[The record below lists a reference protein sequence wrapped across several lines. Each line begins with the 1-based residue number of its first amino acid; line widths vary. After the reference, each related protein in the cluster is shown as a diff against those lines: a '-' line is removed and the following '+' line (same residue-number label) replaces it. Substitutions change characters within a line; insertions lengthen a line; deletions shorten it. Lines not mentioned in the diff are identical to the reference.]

1 MPASVSLEQL
11 LERQQQLLATVR
23 RVWRQ
28 AEIARGELPPVPKL
42 PPLLPTSPRSE
53 SPNYGA
59 PSPRAGR
66 QGSRPNSSE
75 RGPRLY
81 EEVGGSADG

>member
-1 MPASVSLEQL
+1 M
-11 LERQQQLLATVR
+11 
-23 RVWRQ
+23 WRQ

-42 PPLLPTSPRSE
+42 PPLLPTSPRPD

-66 QGSRPNSSE
+66 QSSRPSSGE

-81 EEVGGSADG
+81 EEAGLPPGDGRLSSHGGAGDA